1 MSAKAKS
8 GRQERRKNVLI
19 LLWSSTIS
27 SGRDFLAGFARRAR
41 HRRDWNL
48 HLRISKKTLEPN
60 ILHAIKLGGYNGIVT
75 DEDSY
80 NSMPKDAIPT
90 QTSVV
95 VFGTYDP
102 NAPKNVFFVQNDNA
116 AIGRFGGQ
124 YLFGLGRFRSFG
136 FVPTEVKHGWSQI
149 RAEAFAKELG
159 RRKIAV
165 HVFDHADKS
174 SSLKAYL
181 VGLQKPAAVMA
192 ACDTTALE
200 VIETCKRAKL
210 AIPGQI
216 SILGVD
222 NDELLCEF
230 DNPTISSVLPRHDT
244 VGEMAVTALA
254 KMFRNPR
261 TSKPR
266 VTICDKQ
273 TVVERESTAPLS
285 PATHLIT
292 SALDF
297 IRQNATKAI
306 MTDDVVRHLG
316 VSRSLAALR
325 FREYQGETDH
335 PRSHPPNTAGR
346 GQEAACHYA
355 AFRNKGRPRLRFHR
369 HPPPPGCLQETLR
382 TPDGQVATETPSARP
397 QVTNAQNIAEPH
409 RFTST
414 QRPRGQSRLW
424 SGR

>member
-1 MSAKAKS
+1 MSAKAKI
-8 GRQERRKNVLI
+8 GRPSRRKNVLI

-41 HRRDWNL
+41 HRHDWNL

-149 RAEAFAKELG
+149 RAEAFAKELD
-159 RRKIAV
+159 RRKITV
-165 HVFDHADKS
+165 SVFDHTDKS
-174 SSLKAYL
+174 SSLKAFL

-200 VIETCKRAKL
+200 IIETCKRAKL

-216 SILGVD
+216 SVLGVD

-244 VGEMAVTALA
+244 VGEMAVTALSR
-254 KMFRNPR
+254 MFRHPK
-261 TSKPR
+261 TGKPM
-266 VTICDKQ
+266 VSICDKQ

-285 PATHLIT
+285 PATHLIM

-297 IRQNATKAI
+297 IRQNSTKAI
-306 MTDDVVRHLG
+306 TTEDVVRHIG
-316 VSRSLAALR
+316 VSRSLASLR
-325 FREYQGETDH
+325 FREYQGETI
-335 PRSHPPNTAGR
+335 R
-346 GQEAACHYA
+346 EAI
-355 AFRNKGRPRLRFHR
+355 LR
-369 HPPPPGCLQETLR
+369 
-382 TPDGQVATETPSARP
+382 
-397 QVTNAQNIAEPH
+397 
-409 RFTST
+409 
-414 QRPRGQSRLW
+414 SRLEEVKKRLVSTKLSVTKVARVCGFTDIPHLQVVFKKRFGLPMGKW
-424 SGR
+424 RRKLLLHDPK

>member
-8 GRQERRKNVLI
+8 SRPARRKNVLI

-41 HRRDWNL
+41 HRHDWNL

-60 ILHAIKLGGYNGIVT
+60 ILHAIKFGGYNAIVT

-80 NSMPKDAIPT
+80 NSIPQGAIPK

-102 NAPKNVFFVQNDNA
+102 TAPKNVFFVQNDNA

-159 RRKIAV
+159 RLKIAV
-165 HVFDHADKS
+165 RVFDHTDKS

-200 VIETCKRAKL
+200 IIETCKRAKL

-216 SILGVD
+216 SVLGVD

-230 DNPTISSVLPRHDT
+230 GNPTISSVLPRHDT
-244 VGEMAVTALA
+244 VGEMAVTALY
-254 KMFRNPR
+254 KMFRQ
-261 TSKPR
+261 TKSSKPR

-297 IRQNATKAI
+297 IRQNATKPI
-306 MTDDVVRHLG
+306 TTDDVVRHLG

-325 FREYQGETDH
+325 FREYQGETI
-335 PRSHPPNTAGR
+335 R
-346 GQEAACHYA
+346 EVI
-355 AFRNKGRPRLRFHR
+355 
-369 HPPPPGCLQETLR
+369 LR
-382 TPDGQVATETPSARP
+382 TRLDEVKKRLATTQLSVTKVAGVCGFTDIPHLQVIFKR
-397 QVTNAQNIAEPH
+397 
-409 RFTST
+409 RFGLPMGKWRR
-414 QRPRGQSRLW
+414 QHFNNN
-424 SGR
+424 

>member
-8 GRQERRKNVLI
+8 GRPERRKNVLI

-60 ILHAIKLGGYNGIVT
+60 ILHAIKLGGYHGIVT

-80 NSMPKDAIPT
+80 NSIPKGVIPEE
-90 QTSVV
+90 TSVV
-95 VFGTYDP
+95 VFGTYNP
-102 NAPKNVFFVQNDNA
+102 AAPENVVFVQNDNA

-124 YLFGLGRFRSFG
+124 YLFNLGKFRSFG
-136 FVPTEVKHGWSQI
+136 FVPTEVEHGWARI
-149 RAEAFAKELG
+149 RAEAFSKE
-159 RRKIAV
+159 IAR
-165 HVFDHADKS
+165 HRAESRVFDHNDRS
-174 SSLKAYL
+174 TSLKAWL
-181 VGLQKPAAVMA
+181 ASLPKPAAVMA

-200 VIETCKRAKL
+200 VIETCKRTKL
-210 AIPGQI
+210 AIPGQL

-292 SALDF
+292 SALAF

-306 MTDDVVRHLG
+306 TTDDVVRHLG

-325 FREYQGETDH
+325 FREYQGETI
-335 PRSHPPNTAGR
+335 R
-346 GQEAACHYA
+346 EVI
-355 AFRNKGRPRLRFHR
+355 
-369 HPPPPGCLQETLR
+369 LR
-382 TPDGQVATETPSARP
+382 TRLEEVKKRLSTTQLSVTKVARVCGFTD
-397 QVTNAQNIAEPH
+397 IPH
-409 RFTST
+409 LQMVFKKHFGVPMGKWRREFSS
-414 QRPRGQSRLW
+414 QDQGC
-424 SGR
+424 